1 MISLIL
7 KNLLIMKICI
17 VLSTR
22 PEIIKLAK
30 LIRILRQNKIQ
41 FFLINTNQH
50 YINLMSDIFFEYF
63 KIPKPKYNI
72 QAKSKTYGGF
82 FSKTIKN
89 IEDILHKERPNFLI
103 VQGDTNTAF
112 AGCFAA
118 SIFNRKYYDDEKKIK
133 IIHIEAGLRS
143 FDERMPEEIN
153 RKLIDQLSNILF
165 APTKFDFENLKKE
178 RLTLNKKIFTVGN
191 TISDILK
198 ENIPLTKKNSILK
211 ILNIKKKDF
220 YLITLHRPET
230 VDNPKKFHKLL
241 LDFEKIGKKF
251 QTNFLFPLHPRT
263 KNIVKQLRLKK
274 LNYIQFTRPLEF
286 IDFLTLMNNC
296 KIIFTDSGGI
306 QEESSLL
313 GVPCITIRTTT
324 ERQLS
329 IINKSNLLT
338 GYNYEKILRAVVYFN
353 NNSLKPS
360 NTFGDGKVSQRIFNI
375 LKKLK

>member
-1 MISLIL
+1 
-7 KNLLIMKICI
+7 MKICI

-50 YINLMSDIFFEYF
+50 YINLMSDIFFKYF

-338 GYNYEKILRAVVYFN
+338 GYNYEKILRAVFYFN

>member
-1 MISLIL
+1 
-7 KNLLIMKICI
+7 MKICI

-50 YINLMSDIFFEYF
+50 YINLMSGVFFKYF

-72 QAKSKTYGGF
+72 KAKSKTYGGF

-211 ILNIKKKDF
+211 IFNIKKKDF

-338 GYNYEKILRAVVYFN
+338 GYNYEKILRAVFYFN

>member
-1 MISLIL
+1 
-7 KNLLIMKICI
+7 MKICI

-22 PEIIKLAK
+22 PEIIKLAS
-30 LIRILRQNKIQ
+30 LIKILKKNKIN

-50 YINLMSDIFFEYF
+50 YINIMSKVFFRYF

-72 QAKSKTYGGF
+72 KASSSTYGGF
-82 FSKTIKN
+82 FSKTIKGIEN
-89 IEDILHKERPNFLI
+89 ILYNEKPNYLI

-118 SIFNRKYYDDEKKIK
+118 SIFNRKYFNDDEKIK
-133 IIHIEAGLRS
+133 IVHVEAGLRS

-165 APTKFDFENLKKE
+165 TPTNFDLENLKKE

-191 TISDILK
+191 TISDIIK
-198 ENIPLTKKNSILK
+198 SNIPLIKKNNILK
-211 ILNIKKKDF
+211 SFNVNKKNYF
-220 YLITLHRPET
+220 LITLHRPET
-230 VDNPKKFHKLL
+230 VDDSKKLKNLIL
-241 LDFEKIGKKF
+241 NFEKIGKKF
-251 QTNFLFPLHPRT
+251 KTKFLFPVHPRT
-263 KNIVKQLRLKK
+263 EKIIKK
-274 LNYIQFTRPLEF
+274 LNIKKLSFIKFTKPLEF
-286 IDFLTLMNNC
+286 LDFLTAMKNS

-329 IINKSNLLT
+329 IKNKSNILT
-338 GYNYEKILRAVVYFN
+338 GYDYKKILKAVIYFDN
-353 NNSLKPS
+353 NKIKPS
-360 NTFGDGKVSQRIFNI
+360 KVFGNGKVADKIFNI
-375 LKKLK
+375 LKKINKK

>member
-1 MISLIL
+1 
-7 KNLLIMKICI
+7 MKICI

-50 YINLMSDIFFEYF
+50 YINLMSDIFFKYF

-191 TISDILK
+191 TISDVLK

-338 GYNYEKILRAVVYFN
+338 GYNYEKILRAVFYFN
-353 NNSLKPS
+353 NNSLKSS

>member
-1 MISLIL
+1 
-7 KNLLIMKICI
+7 MKICI

-50 YINLMSDIFFEYF
+50 YINLMSDIFFKYF

-191 TISDILK
+191 TISDVLK

-211 ILNIKKKDF
+211 IFNIKKKDF

-338 GYNYEKILRAVVYFN
+338 GYNYEKILRAVFYFN

>member
-1 MISLIL
+1 
-7 KNLLIMKICI
+7 MKICI

-50 YINLMSDIFFEYF
+50 YINLMSDIFFKYF

-191 TISDILK
+191 TISDVLK

-338 GYNYEKILRAVVYFN
+338 GYNYEKILRAVFYFN

>member
-1 MISLIL
+1 
-7 KNLLIMKICI
+7 MKICI

-30 LIRILRQNKIQ
+30 LIQILKQNKID
-41 FFLINTNQH
+41 FFLVNTNQH
-50 YINLMSDIFFEYF
+50 YINIMSDVFFTYF

-72 QAKSKTYGGF
+72 KAKSKTYGSF
-82 FSKTIKN
+82 FSKTIKS
-89 IEDILHKERPNFLI
+89 IEKILHQEKPDYLI

-118 SIFNRKYYDDEKKIK
+118 SIFNRKYYNDSEKIR

-165 APTKFDFENLKKE
+165 ASTKFDFENLKKE
-178 RLTLNKKIFTVGN
+178 RLNLNKKIFTVGN
-191 TISDILK
+191 TISDIVK
-198 ENIPLTKKNSILK
+198 ENIPLTKKNNILK
-211 ILNIKKKDF
+211 NLNLKKKDF

-230 VDNPKKFHKLL
+230 VDNPKKFHRLI

-251 QTNFLFPLHPRT
+251 ETKFLFPLHPRT
-263 KNIVKQLRLKK
+263 KNIIKNLNIKK
-274 LNYIQFTRPLEF
+274 LNYIQFTKPLEF
-286 IDFLTLMNNC
+286 LDFLTVMSNC

-329 IINKSNLLT
+329 IMNKSNVLT
-338 GYNYEKILRAVVYFN
+338 GYKYEKILNAVVHFN
-353 NNSLKPS
+353 KNKIKPS
-360 NTFGDGKVSQRIFNI
+360 NIFGDGKVSKRIFGI
-375 LKKLK
+375 LKKLN